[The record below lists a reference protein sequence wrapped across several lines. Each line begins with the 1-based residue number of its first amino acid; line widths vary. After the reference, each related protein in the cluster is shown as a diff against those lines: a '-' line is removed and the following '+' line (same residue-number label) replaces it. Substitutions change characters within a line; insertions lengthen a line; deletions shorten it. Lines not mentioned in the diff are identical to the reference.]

1 MPSADHVPVNAGID
15 RRPDRL
21 LLLPR
26 CGCDPADREQR
37 LESGG
42 DLFQES
48 IADPTNLA
56 SMHEQGFTDFDVN
69 PWYGFFLPRGTPAP
83 VVKRLREASVA
94 TMAAPSVQERLQELG
109 YTLVSPDRRSSEH
122 LQKFVES
129 EIERWAA
136 VIKTVGI
143 SPE

>member
-1 MPSADHVPVNAGID
+1 MQDLIAGRIDYFCSLAAAAIPQIESNALKAVVIFS
-15 RRPDRL
+15 RNRL
-21 LLLPR
+21 PILP
-26 CGCDPADREQR
+26 
-37 LESGG
+37 
-42 DLFQES
+42 
-48 IADPTNLA
+48 NLA

-94 TMAAPSVQERLQELG
+94 TMATPSVQERLQELG
-109 YTLVSPDRRSSEH
+109 YTLVSPDRRSSEY